1 MKNYFILVCLII
13 GTPALAGEACRH
25 DPSTFRCVK
34 YVKNYDADTITF
46 DIDGIHPLI
55 GSRIAIRLAGVDS
68 PEIKTKDICEK
79 KMAYQARDFVRGL
92 MKRAKRIDLV
102 NVERGKYFRI
112 VAEVLV
118 DGQALSLKL
127 LKHGFAYAYKGGT
140 KRTINWCK
148 SMKEGL

>member
-13 GTPALAGEACRH
+13 GKPVLAGEACHH
-25 DPSTFRCVK
+25 DQSTFRCVN

-79 KMAYQARDFVRGL
+79 KLAYKARDFVRGL
-92 MKRAKRIDLV
+92 MQRAKRIDLV

-112 VAEVLV
+112 VVEVLV

-127 LKHGFAYAYKGGT
+127 LKHGFAYAYEG
-140 KRTINWCK
+140 ISEK
-148 SMKEGL
+148 SIGVSP